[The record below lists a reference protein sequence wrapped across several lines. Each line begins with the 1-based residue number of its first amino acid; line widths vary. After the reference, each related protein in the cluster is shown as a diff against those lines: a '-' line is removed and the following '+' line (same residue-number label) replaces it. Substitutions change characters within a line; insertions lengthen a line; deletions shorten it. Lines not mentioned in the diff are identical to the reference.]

1 MSAWMPSIVPHD
13 DDQTVYLV
21 IDDLGEHGR
30 VWRKAD
36 AETTDLETV
45 ISDLLDGQY
54 RNPIRVIALNT
65 AEGWSRDVSEDIA
78 HELRRRGDLQL
89 TDLPEC
95 LVEFVVRH
103 ERESDDRAQPR
114 LV

>member
-1 MSAWMPSIVPHD
+1 MSTWKPSMVPRD

-21 IDDLGEHGR
+21 MDDLGQHGR
-30 VWRKAD
+30 VWREAN
-36 AETTDLETV
+36 ETTDLET
-45 ISDLLDGQY
+45 IITDLLDGQY
-54 RNPIRVIALNT
+54 SNPIRVIAFNT

-103 ERESDDRAQPR
+103 ERESHDRAQH